1 MNCQGSRPLAELWGN
16 LWVVFLAL
24 PSITLNLI
32 GSKPESPMPFPPFLF
47 SIAQFP
53 GLLQRCRRLLAIAM
67 LGLLATFSSLLL
79 WATPAAIASLNDDH
93 FDGNIFAL
101 YAGNGSLVPPRLSL
115 AESLERD
122 KPALL
127 VFYVDDSKDCKQY
140 SSVISHL
147 QAFYGRA
154 ASFIPI
160 SVDAIAPKTSYEPT
174 EPGYYYQGFVPQTV
188 IIDSEGQVA
197 LNASGQ
203 VSFEQV
209 DDAFRIVFN
218 LLPRSESTD
227 LKRRSIPVNE
237 LNTEIVD

>member
-1 MNCQGSRPLAELWGN
+1 MAELWGN

-53 GLLQRCRRLLAIAM
+53 GLLQRCRRLLAIAL

-79 WATPAAIASLNDDH
+79 WATPAAIAGLNDDH

-101 YAGNGSLVPPRLSL
+101 YAGNGSLVPPRIDL
-115 AESLERD
+115 AESLKRG

-127 VFYVDDSKDCKQY
+127 MFYVDDSKDCKQY

-160 SVDAIAPKTSYEPT
+160 SVDAISSKPIHDPT

-188 IIDSEGQVA
+188 IFDSAGKVA
-197 LNASGQ
+197 FNASGQ
-203 VSFEQV
+203 LPFEQI
-209 DDAFRIVFN
+209 DDAFRLVFN
-218 LLPRSESTD
+218 LLPRSESAD

-237 LNTEIVD
+237 LNTEIVE